1 MYFVEAQGR
10 TVQVGIHLRL
20 ELVHHVLHGDRLG
33 DGGRISWAVQGPL
46 GVDVAMLPLQVAV
59 RVGHRHAY
67 DELLSQDIA
76 RQWIGR
82 KQPLH
87 QMEDRERARALY
99 P

>member
-1 MYFVEAQGR
+1 
-10 TVQVGIHLRL
+10 
-20 ELVHHVLHGDRLG
+20 
-33 DGGRISWAVQGPL
+33 
-46 GVDVAMLPLQVAV
+46 MLPLQVAV